1 MARINVDLDK
11 LKVYLYEEFDMNFS
25 REWDFLPDNVKEEWT
40 QAANEVAEDLI
51 TKEIVTI
58 TD

>member
-1 MARINVDLDK
+1 MARIHIDLDK

-25 REWDFLPDNVKEEWT
+25 REWDFVPDNVKEEWT

-51 TKEIVTI
+51 TKDIVTI
-58 TD
+58 ID

>member
-1 MARINVDLDK
+1 MARIHIDLDK

-25 REWDFLPDNVKEEWT
+25 RPWDDLPTAVKYEWT
-40 QAANEVAEDLI
+40 WAAEEVAKELI

-58 TD
+58 ID